1 MLVTLEILRT
11 QERGNNSS
19 IWTVLSSVPVSH
31 VYVLFACVAS
41 EHDVSRS
48 YPSTCTVH
56 AFIVAPIRLYTRFSL
71 HPSDHTRVFR
81 YIRPNIHAFVVIFI
95 WCFVKR

>member
-19 IWTVLSSVPVSH
+19 IWTVLPSVPVSH
-31 VYVLFACVAS
+31 MYVIFACVAS

-48 YPSTCTVH
+48 YPSTCTIH
-56 AFIVAPIRLYTRFSL
+56 AFFIAPVRPYTRFSV
-71 HPSDHTRVFR
+71 HPTEHTRVCR
-81 YIRPNIHAFVVIFI
+81 YLYIVF
-95 WCFVKR
+95 C